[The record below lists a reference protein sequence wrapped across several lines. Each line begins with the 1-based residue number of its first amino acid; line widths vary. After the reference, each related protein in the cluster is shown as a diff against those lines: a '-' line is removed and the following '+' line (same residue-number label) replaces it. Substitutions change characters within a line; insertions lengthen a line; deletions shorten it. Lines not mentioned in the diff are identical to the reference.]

1 MTNETKMK
9 KLILILLPIYLVLTI
24 DATILL
30 FQGQLAEEAIFLLSM
45 NYSIF
50 LTILIYMVYNIAKI
64 IYYKRN
70 ILRTYYSQYE
80 LLLQM
85 KSLYEIAK
93 IVQMKGYE
101 INKLKECIEKLETE
115 LVKSGH
121 ELIDNKLLLNCE
133 KRRLKEIIKEIEI
146 RKI

>member
-50 LTILIYMVYNIAKI
+50 LTILIYIVAKI
-64 IYYKRN
+64 ICYKRN
-70 ILRTYYSQYE
+70 TLRTYYSQYE

-85 KSLYEIAK
+85 KSLYEIAI
-93 IVQMKGYE
+93 IVQMEGYE
-101 INKLKECIEKLETE
+101 INKLKECIEKLETK

-133 KRRLKEIIKEIEI
+133 KRRLKEIIKEIEN